1 MPHPL
6 RLLIRSLLLLTLLA
20 GGAVG
25 AWAQLRPGAVPS
37 SRRCVWVRVP
47 PGRDTTT
54 FSLPDTLTVVPSSVS
69 TDGRSIAYD
78 SRTDKYRVIWPSGRV
93 ASPEPGQPDLRLP
106 TSRPDSVLV
115 CYRVLPVRLAAPRF
129 RRPRSQMDS
138 MSFDSRPFMGY
149 ADLGRQEQILAT
161 PGINKTGSLTRGI
174 SFGNAQNVF
183 VNSALNLQLEGKLTE
198 KINLTA
204 AISDQNVPFQP
215 EGNTQQLQEFDRIY
229 VTLTHPN
236 WALTAGDVV
245 LRNKPDYFLRF
256 YKNVQGA
263 AGDLFL
269 GQRLGETTA
278 APGALLPNPLSPTGP
293 GNLGNPGIG
302 VPPYPGALSGI
313 PGGSP
318 ANNPVTTVTASSTP
332 TRLEKALGGAV
343 RSSTTVA
350 AGVAKGKFASVTVDP
365 IENVQGPYRLRGPNG
380 EQFIIILANSERVYL
395 DGRLLVRGFDND
407 YVIDYNTAELT
418 FSPRHLIT
426 RNSRLRVDYEYSDF
440 NYARSLYHLNHY
452 QEAGRLQ
459 VHANYYREADNPDNS
474 PNLSLTDQDK
484 ELLRGIGDNV
494 GLAVTDGAQPVVYDR
509 RQVLYNRTT
518 YTDPASGQQRF
529 IYELL
534 TDSTR
539 DVYNVRFTDVGQG
552 AQGADYIL
560 STDRNK
566 ANANGRVYEFV
577 PPVAGVSQGRYRP
590 ERLLPTPLEKQV
602 ISTGASFRVDS
613 LTTVFVDLASSRL
626 DLNRFSPESEQ
637 GRAMRVGFVMEG
649 RPIGG
654 GLGGYRLASGRPAY
668 ARRTGAAGQLEGYRL
683 CTAMDY
689 EYTSRSFAPIDRYRD
704 IEFDRNW
711 STTATQQSNAT
722 GGRISR
728 EDNIFNFSLGL
739 VRDPSNSINY
749 RVSRRYRAGEVSGV
763 QHWLDA
769 AQRVGDV
776 ELRGSLFLLGADAGR
791 RRSTWTRGEAAVRYL
806 RGPVLPGYAYRF
818 DKNRVRLPS
827 GDSLST
833 ANYFDEHAFF
843 LTSQDSAKT
852 KFRLD
857 YTFRRD
863 QTPALDLRTLEQRG
877 QAQTWQ
883 GQLTTRLGKNQDLS
897 LLATYRSLAAR
908 DSARQRT
915 ALGQLGWNASL
926 LQGQVRSELTYN
938 VATGREP
945 KRDYVF
951 IPVPSGQQ
959 GLGTHYYAGDLNN
972 NRRQDKEEFLEAPT
986 PDAVYRT
993 HIKVYLFTDTYVTAF
1008 TNRFAYRLSLAPPRA
1023 WRDAKGWRASVAR
1036 FSAISTVNLDRRTTE
1051 KELLARL
1058 NPFAYQTADDNLLS
1072 LSKLLRSTLYFNRSN
1087 PIFGAELTV
1096 QQTQQKTLLAQGSDT
1111 RNLASQ
1117 GLLLRRTLVTG
1128 LTSRLAGTRSIREN
1142 RSTYLPERNFVLEQ
1156 YELQPEL
1163 SYQPSGIWRFTG
1175 SYHRTT
1181 KQNTLR
1187 LATDDPNIPL
1197 ARGSFDEL
1205 SLETRVSQ
1213 VSKRTLSGTASVV
1226 RVGFRGLESS
1236 VVGLEILQALR
1247 PGTNLVWNLNIEQR
1261 LSNGLNITLSYD
1273 GRKPNGLGVIHT
1285 GRMQAAVLF

>member
-1 MPHPL
+1 MPYSL
-6 RLLIRSLLLLTLLA
+6 RLIVCSLLLLVLLA

-25 AWAQLRPGAVPS
+25 VRAQVRPGAVPS
-37 SRRCVWVRVP
+37 SRRCAWVRVP
-47 PGRDTTT
+47 AGRDTTE
-54 FSLPDTLTVVPSSVS
+54 FSLADTLTVVPSSVS
-69 TDGRSIAYD
+69 TDGRSVAYD
-78 SRTDKYRVIWPSGRV
+78 ARRDRYRIFWPSSRV

-106 TSRPDSVLV
+106 TNRPDSVLV

-129 RRPRSQMDS
+129 RRPRSLMDS
-138 MSFDSRPFMGY
+138 LSFESRPFTGY

-183 VNSALNLQLEGKLTE
+183 VNSALNLQLEGKLTD

-229 VTLTHPN
+229 VTLTHPR

-269 GQRLGETTA
+269 GQQLGATTA
-278 APGALLPNPLSPTGP
+278 APGALLPNPLNPIPIGP
-293 GNLGNPGIG
+293 GSPG

-332 TRLEKALGGAV
+332 TRLERALGGAV

-350 AGVAKGKFASVTVDP
+350 AGVAKGKFASVTVEP

-474 PNLSLTDQDK
+474 PNLSLTDADRT
-484 ELLRGIGDNV
+484 LLRNIGDNV
-494 GLAVTDGAQPVVYDR
+494 GLAVTGGADSVAYDR
-509 RQVLYNRTT
+509 RQIQYNRVRF
-518 YTDPASGQQRF
+518 TDAGTGATRW
-529 IYELL
+529 IYVLL

-539 DVYNVRFTDVGQG
+539 GVYNVRFTDVGQG
-552 AQGADYIL
+552 ASGADYVL
-560 STDRNK
+560 STDPTRV
-566 ANANGRVYEFV
+566 NANGRVYEFV
-577 PPVAGVSQGRYRP
+577 APVGGISQGRYRP

-602 ISTGASFRVDS
+602 VSAGASFRVDS
-613 LTTVFVDLASSRL
+613 TTTVFVDLASSKL
-626 DLNRFSPESEQ
+626 DLNRFSPEADEGQ
-637 GRAMRVGFVMEG
+637 AMRIGYVMEG

-654 GLGGYRLASGRPAY
+654 GLSSYRLADGRPAY
-668 ARRTGAAGQLEGYRL
+668 ARRAGLAGQLQGYRL
-683 CTAMDY
+683 RSALDY
-689 EYTSRSFAPIDRYRD
+689 EYTSRRFAPIDRYRD

-711 STTATQQSNAT
+711 STAATQQSNAT

-739 VRDPSNSINY
+739 VRDVNNSINY

-791 RRSTWTRGEAAVRYL
+791 RRSSWTRGEAAVRYL

-833 ANYFDEHAFF
+833 ANYFDEHALF

-863 QTPALDLRTLEQRG
+863 QTPAADLRTLQQRG
-877 QAQTWQ
+877 RAQTWQ
-883 GQLTTRLGKNQDLS
+883 GQLSTKLGKYQDLS
-897 LLATYRSLAAR
+897 LLATYRDLAAR

-915 ALGQLGWNASL
+915 ALGQLGWNVAL
-926 LQGQVRSELTYN
+926 LQGQLRSELTYN

-951 IPVPSGQQ
+951 IPVPAGQQ
-959 GLGTHYYAGDLNN
+959 GQGTHYYAGDLNGN
-972 NRRQDKEEFLEAPT
+972 NRQDKEEFLEAAT

-1008 TNRFAYRLSLAPPRA
+1008 TNRFAYRLTLGAPRQ
-1023 WRDAKGWRASVAR
+1023 WRDAKGWRAVAAR
-1036 FSAISTVNLDRRTTE
+1036 FSAVNTVNLDRRTTE
-1051 KELLARL
+1051 RDLLARL
-1058 NPFAYQTADDNLLS
+1058 NPFAYQTADQQLLS

-1117 GLLLRRTLVTG
+1117 GLLLRRTLTTG

-1142 RSTYLPERNFVLEQ
+1142 RSSYLAERNFLLEQ

-1163 SYQPSGIWRFTG
+1163 SYQPTGIWRFTG

-1181 KQNTLR
+1181 KRNTLR
-1187 LATDDPNIPL
+1187 LTPDPGTPL
-1197 ARGSFDEL
+1197 ARGVFDEL
-1205 SLETRVSQ
+1205 SVETRVSQ
-1213 VSKRTLSGTASVV
+1213 VGKRTLSGTASLV
-1226 RVGFRGLESS
+1226 RVGFKGTESS

-1247 PGTNLVWNLNIEQR
+1247 PGNNLTWNLNLEQR

-1273 GRKPNGLGVIHT
+1273 GRKPNGLNVIHT